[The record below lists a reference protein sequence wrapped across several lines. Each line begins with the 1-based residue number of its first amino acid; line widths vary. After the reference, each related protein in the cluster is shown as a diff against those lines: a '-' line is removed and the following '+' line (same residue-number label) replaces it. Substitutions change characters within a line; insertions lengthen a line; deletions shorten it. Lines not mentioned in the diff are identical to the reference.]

1 MPILM
6 KSKIDAKKEFK
17 ASNPLL
23 EGLFVDALFHG
34 KDVVELGAGSTW
46 IPSMTID
53 SMCKHQKGMNAPGSI
68 IASDGVDEVVYVLQE
83 RNVMTRR
90 ELLLFATLFR

>member
-1 MPILM
+1 MYA
-6 KSKIDAKKEFK
+6 SKANTK

-34 KDVVELGAGSTW
+34 KDVVELGAGSTG
-46 IPSMTID
+46 IPSMTLD
-53 SMCKHQKGMNAPGSI
+53 SMCKRQKGMNAPESI
-68 IASDGVDEVVYVLQE
+68 IASDGVDEEVVYILQ
-83 RNVMTRR
+83 RNVITRR

>member
-1 MPILM
+1 MGKNHKAPCAHVPARMPILM

-34 KDVVELGAGSTW
+34 KDVVELGAGSTG
-46 IPSMTID
+46 IPSMTL
-53 SMCKHQKGMNAPGSI
+53 STMCKYQKGMNAP
-68 IASDGVDEVVYVLQE
+68 E
-83 RNVMTRR
+83 RQYNCI
-90 ELLLFATLFR
+90 